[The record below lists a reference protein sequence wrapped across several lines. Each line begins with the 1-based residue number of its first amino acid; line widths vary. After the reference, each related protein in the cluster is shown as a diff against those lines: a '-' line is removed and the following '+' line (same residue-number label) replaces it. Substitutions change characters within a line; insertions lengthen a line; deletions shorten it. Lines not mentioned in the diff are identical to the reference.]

1 MYKQVLSKRMCF
13 LAMKS
18 VRTDYT
24 TSVYIVDVKRN
35 STR

>member
-1 MYKQVLSKRMCF
+1 
-13 LAMKS
+13 MKS